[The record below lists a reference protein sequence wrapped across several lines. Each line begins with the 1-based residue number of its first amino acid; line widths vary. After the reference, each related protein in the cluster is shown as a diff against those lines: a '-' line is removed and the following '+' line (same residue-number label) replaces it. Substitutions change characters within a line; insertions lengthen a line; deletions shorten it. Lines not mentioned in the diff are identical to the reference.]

1 MPKLT
6 EEELRNFFWH
16 EFPQINFILE
26 KCDDEYVT
34 IRKEVYQQNLR
45 PGGTV
50 SGPTMMALSD
60 FAIYAAIL
68 CEIGLFKLAVTTSF
82 NINSLKKSL
91 ASQDVLA
98 KSKLLKYGKTL
109 AIGEVSLFSEGI
121 DEPVAHAVAPTNSPP
136 KNLSKVTSKAKS
148 PERALA
154 VS

>member
-1 MPKLT
+1 
-6 EEELRNFFWH
+6 
-16 EFPQINFILE
+16 
-26 KCDDEYVT
+26 
-34 IRKEVYQQNLR
+34 
-45 PGGTV
+45 
-50 SGPTMMALSD
+50 MMALSD

-121 DEPVAHAVAPTNSPP
+121 DEPVAHAVGTYSIPP
-136 KNLSKVTSKAKS
+136 AKKS
-148 PERALA
+148 Q
-154 VS
+154 